1 MILTKDNSI
10 KIMNIQNYIFGID
23 VDNTLTDTPPF
34 SVDGMDLEE
43 TRKMIRNA
51 PPKKG
56 IEVLST
62 LDLNVIIVTG
72 RGDYFHDDTIYWLKE
87 NNVQIAKLV
96 TIDRNKYK
104 HRFNLQEYLNYK
116 LNAYLSNKIHFCLED
131 DDRVIKVLKD
141 YRIITSKVE
150 DNFETAFYNLFR

>member
-1 MILTKDNSI
+1 MIF
-10 KIMNIQNYIFGID
+10 IMSIQNYIFGID

-62 LDLNVIIVTG
+62 LDLNVIIITG
-72 RGDYFHDDTIYWLKE
+72 RGDYFHEDTIYWLNK
-87 NNVQIAKLV
+87 NDIQFAKLV

-104 HRFNLQEYLNYK
+104 HRLNLQEYLKYK
-116 LNAYLSNKIHFCLED
+116 LDAYLSNKIHFCLED
-131 DDRVIKVLKD
+131 DDRVISVLETYGIKV
-141 YRIITSKVE
+141 SKVN